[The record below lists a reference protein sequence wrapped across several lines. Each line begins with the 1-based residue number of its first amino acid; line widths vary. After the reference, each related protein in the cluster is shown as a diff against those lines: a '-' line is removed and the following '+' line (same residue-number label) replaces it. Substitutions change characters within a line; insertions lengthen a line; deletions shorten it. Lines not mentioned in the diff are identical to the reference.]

1 VRVPHEY
8 RSTAFFVACCIF
20 ALTAMAQIALKLLYE
35 TRMESNSHAVASDK
49 HAGKLRANQEGQ
61 SELIDTHNA

>member
-1 VRVPHEY
+1 LLH
-8 RSTAFFVACCIF
+8 F
-20 ALTAMAQIALKLLYE
+20 ALTVMAQIALKLLYE
-35 TRMESNSHAVASDK
+35 ARMTSSSSHAVASDK